1 MIENSTTSGPSRH
14 PRAIAMVS
22 AAIRRR
28 RLLIFVVIAFTYVI
42 SYFHRAAPVV
52 VGPVIAGELGLSPAQ
67 LGLMSSMYFWAYA
80 VAVFPSGLLSDGWGA
95 RKTIAAFVLL
105 AAVAGFAFAFAEST
119 ATLAASR
126 FVIGLG
132 VSVVY
137 VAALRIFADWYSPN
151 ELATYSGLL
160 LAFGNVG
167 ALLSTA
173 PLAAAIAMVGWRDV
187 FTIVAVLTA
196 VAAFI
201 SYAVVVDTPAELER
215 RRMPDPPSAPVRS
228 GPSGFAMLR
237 DSIVAVF
244 SERRIYLLGVLV
256 FSFYGTFMG
265 VGSLWAG
272 PYLHAVYGLSKQE
285 AGQILMLFPIGMT
298 IGCPLAGWLSDRVFG
313 SRRTVLLYG
322 GILHVLVYV
331 PLVFFTGD
339 MNEWLL
345 GAVFLWY
352 GLSGGA
358 FVVCFAAAKE
368 LYDPRYAGAAVGAV
382 TMFLQCGGA
391 FYQYV
396 IGVVVGHP
404 GLVGAGVDPV
414 ALYSRAFAAPMIGLA
429 LGLVLFA
436 RFRDAAA
443 LAPQRTSPSG
453 RDAPAAVPSFLPV
466 AEPRPDR

>member
-1 MIENSTTSGPSRH
+1 
-14 PRAIAMVS
+14 MVS
-22 AAIRRR
+22 AVIRRR
-28 RLLIFVVIAFTYVI
+28 RALIFVVIAFTYVI

-52 VGPVIAGELGLSPAQ
+52 VGPVIAGELGLSPSQ

-119 ATLAASR
+119 ATLAVSR

-196 VAAFI
+196 VAALV
-201 SYAVVVDTPAELER
+201 SYAVVIDTPAEMER
-215 RRMPDPPSAPVRS
+215 RRTPSAAPTPVRS

-237 DSIVAVF
+237 DAIVAVL

-272 PYLHAVYGLSKQE
+272 PYLHAVYGMSKQE
-285 AGQILMLFPIGMT
+285 ASHILMLFPLGMT
-298 IGCPLAGWLSDRVFG
+298 IGCPLAGWLSDKVFG
-313 SRRTVLLYG
+313 SRRPVLLYG
-322 GILHVLVYV
+322 GILHVLVYI

-339 MNEWLL
+339 MNEWIL

-358 FVVCFAAAKE
+358 FVVCFAASKE

-396 IGVVVGHP
+396 IGVIVGQP
-404 GLVGAGVDPV
+404 ELVGAGADPV
-414 ALYSRAFAAPMIGLA
+414 ALYSRAFAAPMIGLV
-429 LGLVLFA
+429 LGIVLFS
-436 RFRDAAA
+436 RFRETAS
-443 LAPQRTSPSG
+443 LAPRRTASSSG
-453 RDAPAAVPSFLPV
+453 CAEPAVVPGFLPV
-466 AEPRPDR
+466 TGSRSDR

>member
-1 MIENSTTSGPSRH
+1 MI
-14 PRAIAMVS
+14 S
-22 AAIRRR
+22 ATIRRR
-28 RLLIFVVIAFTYVI
+28 RTLIFVVIALTYVI

-52 VGPVIAGELGLSPAQ
+52 VGPVIAGELGLSPSQ

-80 VAVFPSGLLSDGWGA
+80 LAVFPSGLLSDGWGA

-119 ATLAASR
+119 ATLAVSR

-160 LAFGNVG
+160 LAFGNIG

-196 VAAFI
+196 VAAVV

-215 RRMPDPPSAPVRS
+215 RRTLSPDPAPIRT
-228 GPSGFAMLR
+228 GPSGLAMLR
-237 DSIVAVF
+237 DTIVAVL

-285 AGQILMLFPIGMT
+285 ASHILMLFPLGMT
-298 IGCPLAGWLSDRVFG
+298 IGCPLAGYLSDKVFG
-313 SRRTVLLYG
+313 SRRPVLLYG
-322 GILHVLVYV
+322 GILHLLVYI

-368 LYDPRYAGAAVGAV
+368 LYDSRYAGAAVGAV

-396 IGVVVGHP
+396 IGVVVGQP
-404 GLVGAGVDPV
+404 ALVGAGSDVV
-414 ALYSRAFAAPMIGLA
+414 ALYSRAFAAPMVGLA
-429 LGLVLFA
+429 LGLVLFS
-436 RFRDAAA
+436 RFRESGSLATARAA
-443 LAPQRTSPSG
+443 PSG
-453 RDAPAAVPSFLPV
+453 RPDAAAVPSLVPV
-466 AEPRPDR
+466 SGSRSDR

>member
-1 MIENSTTSGPSRH
+1 MTED
-14 PRAIAMVS
+14 RATPAQTRTGRLPALL
-22 AAIRRR
+22 AATIRRR
-28 RLLIFVVIAFTYVI
+28 RTLIFVVIAFTYVI

-52 VGPVIAGELGLSPAQ
+52 VGPVIAGELGLSPSE

-80 VAVFPSGLLSDGWGA
+80 AAVFPSGLLSDGWGA

-105 AAVAGFAFAFAEST
+105 AAVAGLAFAFAQST
-119 ATLAASR
+119 GTLAVSR
-126 FVIGLG
+126 FAIGLG

-137 VAALRIFADWYSPN
+137 VAALRIFSDWYSPN

-160 LAFGNVG
+160 LAFGNIG

-173 PLAAAIAMVGWRDV
+173 PLTAAIALVGWRDV

-196 VAAFI
+196 VAALI
-201 SYAVVVDTPAELER
+201 SYLVIVDTPAELER
-215 RRMPDPPSAPVRS
+215 RASPTPVAAPVRI
-228 GPSGFAMLR
+228 GPSGVAMLR
-237 DSIVAVF
+237 DAIVAVL

-272 PYLHAVYGLSKQE
+272 PYLHTVYGLSKQE
-285 AGQILMLFPIGMT
+285 AGHILMLFPLGMT
-298 IGCPLAGWLSDRVFG
+298 IGCPLAGWLSDKVFG

-339 MNEWLL
+339 MNEWVL

-404 GLVGAGVDPV
+404 GLVGAGADPV

-443 LAPQRTSPSG
+443 LAPQRTSPSV
-453 RDAPAAVPSFLPV
+453 RDTPAAVPGFPV